1 MLSTCFNC
9 KFAELCGTAS
19 SATRREMSTL
29 KSLLTSAQKAYKAG
43 EHEAA
48 LDCCKRALRTEDGE
62 QSAMVH
68 LTFAVCRA
76 GLEHPGQ
83 QTPGRPA
90 SHTSGPHSHVA
101 VPGQAVFTAQ
111 EEPEMAERAFGSAL
125 ELEPD
130 NGQAWKGM
138 AALLEAYG
146 KERADEL
153 LQAYEKLSE
162 LVAAGKLKGKA
173 SEWDAKLKAVQV

>member
-1 MLSTCFNC
+1 
-9 KFAELCGTAS
+9 
-19 SATRREMSTL
+19 MSTL

-43 EHEAA
+43 EYEAA

-68 LTFAVCRA
+68 LTFAVCHTQGSNPQTSRPQA
-76 GLEHPGQ
+76 GLLHAHVRATHAQ
-83 QTPGRPA
+83 QCL
-90 SHTSGPHSHVA
+90 
-101 VPGQAVFTAQ
+101 GQAVFTAQ

-146 KERADEL
+146 KERAEEL

-162 LVAAGKLKGKA
+162 LAAAGKLKGKA
-173 SEWDAKLKAVQV
+173 SEWEAKLKAVQV